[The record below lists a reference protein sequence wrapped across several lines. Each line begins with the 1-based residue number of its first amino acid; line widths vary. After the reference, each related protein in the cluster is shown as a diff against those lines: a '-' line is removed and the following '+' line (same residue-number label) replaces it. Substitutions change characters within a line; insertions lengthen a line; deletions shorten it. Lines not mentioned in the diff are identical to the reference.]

1 MKILSFTLIIVLSNA
16 SLNLE
21 CENDK
26 SATTPRYEIV
36 SGKGEIPFDR
46 AYGLNITLP
55 LPESKL
61 LTLLQEL
68 KLGYESFAQRGTKI
82 NTPHPILDPEAVDFE
97 KIQKCYK
104 IYGRKPREAYL
115 AFVDE
120 NNRVVYIE
128 NDFIY
133 PAP

>member
-1 MKILSFTLIIVLSNA
+1 MKILSFTLTIILIKA
-16 SLNLE
+16 SLSLD
-21 CENDK
+21 CENNK
-26 SATTPRYEIV
+26 SAPTPRYEIV
-36 SGKGEIPFDR
+36 SGKGELPFDR
-46 AYGLNITLP
+46 AYGLNILLP

-61 LTLLQEL
+61 LTLLDKL
-68 KLGYESFAQRGTKI
+68 KLQYELFAQRGTNTKI
-82 NTPHPILDPEAVDFE
+82 PHPILDPAAVE
-97 KIQKCYK
+97 YESIQKCYK

-120 NNRVVYIE
+120 KNRVVYIE